1 MDESLRTYDESDSAN
16 TRWIA
21 ENIVDVDL
29 TIVSNEECE
38 VRWLDERV
46 ERYISGDGRD
56 SIGL

>member
-1 MDESLRTYDESDSAN
+1 MEESLKTYDESDSKN

-38 VRWLDERV
+38 VRWPDGRV
-46 ERYISGDGRD
+46 EK
-56 SIGL
+56 